1 MIDEKPV
8 SKVTIGDREYT
19 VSKQACQDGATT
31 YSFVDNNGDSQ
42 MKIYNLSPGIKLTH
56 HSVHTDRSYL
66 GAAKKGNVIEIHHCR
81 EGRMECSYEDGY
93 LYLMPGDLAIGMQN
107 GIRRDMKGYVFPLRH
122 YHGITITI
130 NTDIAPKCFSC
141 FLKDV
146 NVQPLKV
153 AHKLCEESAWFIIR
167 AKDYIEHLF
176 SEMYSVPCGNAK
188 GYYKIKV
195 LELLLVLSGIDPNEN
210 RLNTYTLSGSQVEL
224 AKRAA
229 SYIAYNMDSNIS
241 VALLSQKFHVS
252 ATHLQNAFKGVFGVP
267 VFSYIRIHKMKAAAL
282 QLVRTDK
289 TVMEIANE
297 CGYDNASKFASA
309 FREIMNETP
318 LEYRKLH
325 RLISVE

>member
-1 MIDEKPV
+1 MNNETLTSEIV
-8 SKVTIGDREYT
+8 LGDRRYT
-19 VSKQACQDGATT
+19 VDKKLGADNSAT
-31 YSFVDNNGDSQ
+31 YIFQSENGDAG
-42 MKIYNLSPGIKLTH
+42 MTVCTISPGIKVVH

-66 GAAKKGNVIEIHHCR
+66 GTVKKGNVIEIHHCR
-81 EGRMECSYEDGY
+81 EGRMERPFDGNY
-93 LYLMPGDLAIGMQN
+93 FYLMPGDLAID
-107 GIRRDMKGYVFPLRH
+107 IVKRDTKEFVFPLRH
-122 YHGITITI
+122 YHGVTISI

-141 FLKDV
+141 FLSDV
-146 NVQPLKV
+146 DVQPAKV
-153 AHKLCEESAWFIIR
+153 ASKLCGDKNCFVIR
-167 AKDYIEHLF
+167 SKDYIEHIF
-176 SEMYSVPCGNAK
+176 SEMYNVPCENKK

-195 LELLLVLSGIDPNEN
+195 LELLLVLSGVDPNEN
-210 RLNTYTLSGSQVEL
+210 RLNTYILSGSQVEL

-267 VFSYIRIHKMKAAAL
+267 VFSYIRIHKMNAAAL

-325 RLISVE
+325 RLTSVE

>member
-1 MIDEKPV
+1 
-8 SKVTIGDREYT
+8 
-19 VSKQACQDGATT
+19 
-31 YSFVDNNGDSQ
+31 

-93 LYLMPGDLAIGMQN
+93 LYLMPGDLAIG
-107 GIRRDMKGYVFPLRH
+107 IAERDTKEYVFPLRH

-167 AKDYIEHLF
+167 SKDYIEHLF

-229 SYIAYNMDSNIS
+229 SYIADNMDSSIS

-267 VFSYIRIHKMKAAAL
+267 VFSYIRIHKMNAAAL

-318 LEYRKLH
+318 LDYRKLH
-325 RLISVE
+325 RLISAE

>member
-1 MIDEKPV
+1 MIDKKTI
-8 SKVTIGDREYT
+8 SKETIGDRAYT
-19 VSKQACQDGATT
+19 VSKQVCHDGATT
-31 YSFVDNNGDSQ
+31 YSFVDHNGDSQ
-42 MKIYNLSPGIKLTH
+42 MKIYNLSPGIELIH

-66 GAAKKGNVIEIHHCR
+66 STEKNGNVIEIHHCR

-93 LYLMPGDLAIGMQN
+93 LYLMHGDLAIG
-107 GIRRDMKGYVFPLRH
+107 IAERDRKEFEFPLRH

-153 AHKLCEESAWFIIR
+153 AHKLCKESDWFIIR
-167 AKDYIEHLF
+167 SKDYIEHLF
-176 SEMYSVPCGNAK
+176 SEMYSVPCANAK

-210 RLNTYTLSGSQVEL
+210 RLNTYTLSGAQVEL

-229 SYIAYNMDSNIS
+229 SYIADNMDSNIS
-241 VALLSQKFHVS
+241 VAQISQEFHVS
-252 ATHLQNAFKGVFGVP
+252 PTHLQNAFKGVFGVP
-267 VFSYIRIHKMKAAAL
+267 VFSYIRIHKMNAAAL

-309 FREIMNETP
+309 FREIMNENP

-325 RLISVE
+325 RLISEE

>member
-93 LYLMPGDLAIGMQN
+93 LYLMPGDLAIG
-107 GIRRDMKGYVFPLRH
+107 IAERDTKEYVFPLRH

-167 AKDYIEHLF
+167 SKDYIEHLF

-195 LELLLVLSGIDPNEN
+195 LELLLVLNGIDPNEN

-229 SYIAYNMDSNIS
+229 SYIADNMDSSIS

-267 VFSYIRIHKMKAAAL
+267 VFSYIRIHKMNAAAL

-318 LEYRKLH
+318 LDYRKSH
-325 RLISVE
+325 RLISAE

>member
-42 MKIYNLSPGIKLTH
+42 MKIYHLSPGIKLTH

-93 LYLMPGDLAIGMQN
+93 LYLMPGDLAIG
-107 GIRRDMKGYVFPLRH
+107 IAERDTKEYVFPLRH

-167 AKDYIEHLF
+167 SKDYIEHLF

-229 SYIAYNMDSNIS
+229 SYIADNMDSSIS

-267 VFSYIRIHKMKAAAL
+267 VFSYIRIHKMNAAAL

-318 LEYRKLH
+318 LDYRKLH
-325 RLISVE
+325 RLISAE

>member
-93 LYLMPGDLAIGMQN
+93 LYLMPGDLAIG
-107 GIRRDMKGYVFPLRH
+107 IAERDTKGYVFPLRH

-167 AKDYIEHLF
+167 SKDYIEHLF

-229 SYIAYNMDSNIS
+229 SYIADNMDSSIS

-267 VFSYIRIHKMKAAAL
+267 VFSYIRIHKMNAAAL

-318 LEYRKLH
+318 LDYRKLH
-325 RLISVE
+325 RLISAE

>member
-1 MIDEKPV
+1 MIDEKPI
-8 SKVTIGDREYT
+8 SKATIGDREYT

-93 LYLMPGDLAIGMQN
+93 LYLMPGDLAIG
-107 GIRRDMKGYVFPLRH
+107 IAERDTKEYVFPLRH

-167 AKDYIEHLF
+167 SKDYIEHLF

-229 SYIAYNMDSNIS
+229 SYIADNMDSSIS

-267 VFSYIRIHKMKAAAL
+267 VFSYIRIHKMNAAAL

-318 LEYRKLH
+318 LDYRKLH
-325 RLISVE
+325 RLISAE